1 MRCSSNRIADMAN
14 LIQKSVSE
22 SANSLFV
29 KIHICADY
37 DEMSEEAAR
46 SVAEAIRAKPKLVLC
61 VPSGNTPKGM
71 YQELIRM
78 RRQSQL
84 DFSKVKFFLLDEY
97 IGLRPGHP
105 QSFRADLWRVF
116 LNYINVRPAN
126 VYLPDESYE
135 ETTRRSGGID
145 LLISGIGVNGHIAF
159 NEPGSALDSRT
170 RIVELEDSTIELM
183 KTSFSPP
190 ELPRKAITMGL
201 ATILEARRILLLAS
215 GSPKAQI
222 LARALTGEITTDV
235 PASALRL
242 HSNLTVI
249 ADEEA
254 AAIYRRNSV
263 DKPESIG

>member
-1 MRCSSNRIADMAN
+1 MAN

-78 RRQSQL
+78 RRQNQL

-97 IGLRPGHP
+97 LRLRPGHP
-105 QSFRADLWRVF
+105 QSFRTYLWRVF

-159 NEPGSALDSRT
+159 NEPGSALESRT

-190 ELPRKAITMGL
+190 EL
-201 ATILEARRILLLAS
+201 
-215 GSPKAQI
+215 
-222 LARALTGEITTDV
+222 
-235 PASALRL
+235 
-242 HSNLTVI
+242 
-249 ADEEA
+249 
-254 AAIYRRNSV
+254 
-263 DKPESIG
+263 

>member
-1 MRCSSNRIADMAN
+1 M
-14 LIQKSVSE
+14 SE
-22 SANSLFV
+22 SANFLFV

-37 DEMSEEAAR
+37 EDMSKEAAR
-46 SVAEAIRAKPKLVLC
+46 IVAEAIRAKPQLVLA
-61 VPSGNTPKGM
+61 VPSGSTPKGM

-78 RRQSQL
+78 RRQNL

-97 IGLRPGHP
+97 MGLRPGHP
-105 QSFRADLWRVF
+105 QSFRAYLWSVF

-159 NEPGSALDSRT
+159 NEPGSTLDSRT
-170 RIVELEDSTIELM
+170 RIVELADSTIELM
-183 KTSFSPP
+183 KTSFSPR
-190 ELPRKAITMGL
+190 ELPRQAITMGL
-201 ATILEARRILLLAS
+201 ATILEARHILLLAS
-215 GSPKAQI
+215 GSRKALI
-222 LARALTGEITTDV
+222 LARALTGQITTDV
-235 PASALRL
+235 PASVLRL

-263 DKPESIG
+263 DKPEPIG